1 MTDQDFPEFQKV
13 QEKPEKPDI
22 NWQIRIKNK
31 TFWLTLIPAV
41 LLLVQTVSAPF
52 GYTWDFVVLNQQLAA
67 IINALFAVLA
77 ILGVVTDPTTRGVG
91 DSERALMYDDL
102 G

>member
-1 MTDQDFPEFQKV
+1 ME
-13 QEKPEKPDI
+13 EKLEKTEKPDI
-22 NWQIRIKNK
+22 NWKVRIKNK

-41 LLLVQTVSAPF
+41 LLLVQAVSAPF

-91 DSERALMYDDL
+91 DSERALTYDDL

>member
-1 MTDQDFPEFQKV
+1 ME
-13 QEKPEKPDI
+13 EKLEKTGKPDI
-22 NWQIRIKNK
+22 NWRIRIKNK

-41 LLLVQTVSAPF
+41 LLLIQAVSAPF

-77 ILGVVTDPTTRGVG
+77 ILGVVTDPTTKGVG
-91 DSERALMYDDL
+91 DSERALTYDDL

>member
-1 MTDQDFPEFQKV
+1 MTDQDFPEFQK
-13 QEKPEKPDI
+13 EKPEKPGI
-22 NWQIRIKNK
+22 NWKIRIKNK

-41 LLLVQTVSAPF
+41 LLLVQAVSTPF
-52 GYTWDFVVLNQQLAA
+52 GYTWDFVVLNQQLAE

-77 ILGVVTDPTTRGVG
+77 ILGVVTDPTTKGVG
-91 DSERALMYDDL
+91 DSERALTYDDL

>member
-1 MTDQDFPEFQKV
+1 MEEKT
-13 QEKPEKPDI
+13 EKPNI
-22 NWQIRIKNK
+22 NWMARIKNK

-41 LLLVQTVSAPF
+41 HLLVQAVSAPI
-52 GYTWDFVVLNQQLAA
+52 GYTWDFVVMNRQLAA

-77 ILGVVTDPTTRGVG
+77 ILGVVNDPTTKGVG

>member
-1 MTDQDFPEFQKV
+1 MEEKL
-13 QEKPEKPDI
+13 EKPEKPDI

-41 LLLVQTVSAPF
+41 LLLVQAVSAPF

-77 ILGVVTDPTTRGVG
+77 ILGVVTDPTTKGVG

>member
-1 MTDQDFPEFQKV
+1 MTDRDFPEFQK
-13 QEKPEKPDI
+13 EKPEKTGI

-41 LLLVQTVSAPF
+41 LLLVQAVSAPF

-77 ILGVVTDPTTRGVG
+77 ILGVVTDPTTKGVG